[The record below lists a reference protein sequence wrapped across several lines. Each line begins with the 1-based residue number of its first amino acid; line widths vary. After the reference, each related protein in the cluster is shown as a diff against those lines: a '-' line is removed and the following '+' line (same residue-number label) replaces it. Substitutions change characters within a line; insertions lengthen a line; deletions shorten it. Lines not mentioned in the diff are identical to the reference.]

1 MRALLFASALALFAA
16 CEPTVQIDYLE
27 GVTFAL
33 EPTPR
38 ACVPGLQAATETVP
52 STPPPEDEGCD
63 VPLVTRTQGFWKN
76 HPCVVDGEVGG
87 VVLVPVTL
95 GAGLTFGSAAE
106 VSAYLE
112 TPSKGG
118 NGQIIL
124 GHQLLAAKLDVAAFD
139 IGRYVFA
146 DVDGDGALETV
157 DELIALGDEAFD
169 SGSDYDQKR
178 LGAVLDHL
186 NNAGDA
192 ASLTFDPACG
202 GAFD

>member
-1 MRALLFASALALFAA
+1 MRALLFASALALLAG
-16 CEPTVQIDYLE
+16 CEPEVRIDYLA

-33 EPTPR
+33 APVPK
-38 ACVPGLQAATETVP
+38 ACVPGLEIATETVP
-52 STPPPEDEGCD
+52 TTPPPEDEGCD

-87 VVLVPVTL
+87 AVLVPVTL
-95 GAGLTFGSAAE
+95 GSGLAFGSAAE

-112 TPSKGG
+112 TPPKGG

-124 GHQLLAAKLDVAAFD
+124 GHQLLAAKLNVAAFD

-157 DELIALGDEAFD
+157 DDLIALGDEAFD
-169 SGSDYDQKR
+169 GGSDYDQKR
-178 LGAVLDHL
+178 LGAVLDRL
-186 NNAGDA
+186 NNAGDEA
-192 ASLTFDPACG
+192 PLTFEPSCG
-202 GAFD
+202 GAAE